1 MLTIVSDNLYWRV
14 SPSIVST
21 TMDEN
26 FTFYSLTW
34 ITEKVWTKEETQI
47 VEQKYYLKS
56 LRKKTRKR
64 IQDKAIDE
72 GKR

>member
-21 TMDEN
+21 TLDEN

-34 ITEKVWTKEETQI
+34 ITEKVWTKEDTNCGTKVLLE
-47 VEQKYYLKS
+47 VFEEGDLKEDS
-56 LRKKTRKR
+56 R
-64 IQDKAIDE
+64 
-72 GKR
+72 

>member
-1 MLTIVSDNLYWRV
+1 M
-14 SPSIVST
+14 

-26 FTFYSLTW
+26 FTFYSYLTW

-47 VEQKYYLKS
+47 LEQKYYLKS
-56 LRKKTRKR
+56 LRKETWKR

-72 GKR
+72 N